1 MTRHEKPTTPPKVS
15 IGMPVYNGER
25 YIREALDSLL
35 AQTHADFELIISDN
49 ASTDGT
55 EAVCRGYAA
64 RDPRIRYVR
73 QSENR
78 GAMANFRFV
87 LDEAAGEYFMW
98 AAADDRWDAWWLDA
112 LLKRLDPGVAVAFGS
127 TVSFRDDGQKEM
139 RFTLRS
145 LVGPRT
151 LRMLRFYLWTEW
163 STKANVIYGLYRT
176 TELRKVATE
185 VIGQTADWRVC
196 LDDLLVFTML
206 EVGRLCIEPSV
217 TFYKR
222 RPVVAPRLLLAW
234 RRLPH
239 LGVMLFH
246 LDHVPYLMEHVRRS
260 PPGVTRWAV
269 LAATPIKYLRLVCRG
284 HGRAAALILRRVR
297 ERILLHRQGTKEL
310 RLDQ

>member
-1 MTRHEKPTTPPKVS
+1 
-15 IGMPVYNGER
+15 
-25 YIREALDSLL
+25 
-35 AQTHADFELIISDN
+35 
-49 ASTDGT
+49 
-55 EAVCRGYAA
+55 
-64 RDPRIRYVR
+64 
-73 QSENR
+73 
-78 GAMANFRFV
+78 
-87 LDEAAGEYFMW
+87 
-98 AAADDRWDAWWLDA
+98 
-112 LLKRLDPGVAVAFGS
+112 
-127 TVSFRDDGQKEM
+127 
-139 RFTLRS
+139 
-145 LVGPRT
+145 
-151 LRMLRFYLWTEW
+151 MLRFYLWTEW